1 MKLDLNGKVA
11 VVTGADGVIG
21 ATICRTFVENG
32 AQVVA
37 AGENED
43 AARELAQ
50 VLGSASVPATV
61 DTGDMASVTAM
72 IEGAVKAFGRI
83 DILVNATFVENKAE
97 DHKPMQD
104 YDDDL
109 WTTVINKQLNGVFY
123 ASRSAAAQ
131 MVAQGTGGSIVN
143 VTSAM
148 GVIPLKMQCAFVAA
162 SAGTPNF
169 TKAMAL
175 ELGPEHIRVNCVA
188 VGAIEGAD
196 YIEGM
201 VSHAA
206 EKKVGKAGDVAAMV
220 ALLSDERASA
230 TVTGSVITVDGGFTA
245 GFARDF

>member
-1 MKLDLNGKVA
+1 MKLDFNGKVA

-21 ATICRTFVENG
+21 ATICKTFVENG
-32 AQVVA
+32 AKVVA

-43 AARELAQ
+43 AVKELAQ
-50 VLGSASVPATV
+50 ALGSASIPATV

-83 DILVNATFVENKAE
+83 DMLVNATFVENKAE

-109 WTTVINKQLNGVFY
+109 WTAVINKQLNAVFY

-148 GVIPLKMQCAFVAA
+148 GVIPVKMQCAFVAA

-206 EKKVGKAGDVAAMV
+206 EKKVGKAEDVAAMV
-220 ALLSDERASA
+220 ALLSDDSASG